1 MDTPTD
7 THPTLTPEAEGS
19 WSHSEDLIDGSGF
32 KPFSQDD
39 VPPVPEVAF
48 DLQILQSLRR
58 LMRATDIFSRRLVKA
73 HRITSPQ
80 LMCLHK
86 LLDESEGLTV
96 SELSKRM
103 FLSASTLVGIL
114 DRLEAQSLVTR
125 VRSASD
131 RRKVLIHV
139 TQAGRDLVVEAP
151 SPLQQALQTGLE
163 ALPTDEQR
171 TIADNLKQLV
181 QMLEL
186 QDLDVGPYLETV
198 ESLDAYWGEA
208 GSGTAGDHPQS

>member
-1 MDTPTD
+1 MVDGMDPKQF
-7 THPTLTPEAEGS
+7 
-19 WSHSEDLIDGSGF
+19 IR
-32 KPFSQDD
+32 DD

-58 LMRATDIFSRRLVKA
+58 LMRAADIFSRRLVKA
-73 HRITSPQ
+73 HRITGPQ

-86 LLDESEGLTV
+86 LLDETEGLTV

-103 FLSASTLVGIL
+103 FLSASTVVGIL
-114 DRLEAQSLVTR
+114 DRLEVQGLVTR
-125 VRSASD
+125 VRSAAD

-139 TQAGRDLVVEAP
+139 TQSGRDLVVDAP

-163 ALPTDEQR
+163 ALPTSQQR
-171 TIADNLKQLV
+171 AIAENLKQLV

-186 QDLDVGPYLETV
+186 QDLDAAPMLETA
-198 ESLDAYWGEA
+198 ESLDAHWGDPGG
-208 GSGTAGDHPQS
+208 GSMETPRHHDRSH